1 MNKTE
6 ICACK
11 FHMKTAEDIFKSKSL
26 KLKTSEE
33 KEVNSLKSNPE
44 HYAGV
49 YGELAEILSDAQ
61 VVKIWKK
68 FSGVNVTFPQR
79 LYSKE
84 FTYDFIEEN
93 WNSMTAAEIAK
104 EIGLSERRVRQIHKE
119 VKENK

>member
-1 MNKTE
+1 
-6 ICACK
+6 
-11 FHMKTAEDIFKSKSL
+11 MKTAEDIFKSKSL
-26 KLKTSEE
+26 KLKTGEE